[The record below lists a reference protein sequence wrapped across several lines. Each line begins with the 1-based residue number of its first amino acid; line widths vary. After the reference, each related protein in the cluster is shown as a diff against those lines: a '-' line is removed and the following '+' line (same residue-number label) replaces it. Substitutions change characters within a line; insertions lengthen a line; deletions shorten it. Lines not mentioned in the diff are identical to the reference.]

1 METKLDTK
9 SILHVVIGIVV
20 IVALLSFR
28 DVAVEFIKSTKE
40 EPVSIEQMMQMLMG
54 PSGGGSGHPSNME
67 HNNFG
72 GKDFAGK

>member
-9 SILHVVIGIVV
+9 SILHVIIGIVV

-40 EPVSIEQMMQMLMG
+40 EPVSMEQMMQMLMG
-54 PSGGGSGHPSNME
+54 PSGGSGHPSNME
-67 HNNFG
+67 QNKFG